1 METLRKLASQI
12 ETRERGSALLVA
24 LMVILGL
31 SLLGLS
37 FVAMSE
43 TEGAISLNQRNYS
56 QAQTVSEAG
65 AKIVT
70 DWFNAP
76 ERIAALGLMPPVAS
90 ETTLKLERWIDTN
103 ADGGDENIGR
113 WKVSQPYFCCDK
125 PFQGGGHGNRL
136 WGTHTSPDILIDE
149 STAAGRTFLAS
160 FNTSLFPNPTSGEI
174 TEIRIYAPPIIG
186 AVATPN
192 DINGTVGAGQGY
204 YDFSPSGGQQGIRYG
219 LATIA
224 VRATLKRLPGQL
236 LTAAG
241 NRVLSERTTRIV
253 ISEWPFPGPQG
264 PIQSNANIQTGGSVV
279 VHWGRMTAQ
288 GTMYIKRDLQGLPWM
303 DAHTRIPF
311 WYGGYDTSVE
321 WQPTNPYQVDDIVR
335 PTSAYPAIAADHNYI
350 VTVAGTTGPTEP
362 VAWSTTAGG
371 FTTSGTVT
379 FKERSIARFQIDPGS
394 GAADYPRRPWLYD
407 IINLPFED
415 PWVEARARAGFQNPG
430 TPAGPQPYPWNWSG
444 GQASTAEPNPKL
456 SNWFQNQNTTVGPPG
471 LYKEVVF
478 PRINYTFWKDLALA
492 GGSDI
497 GVKYLRWVSADI
509 FTDGLQTKTF
519 KQWTNTGG
527 TSPAQPGFYFF
538 DTKNGQNPQVPGG
551 AAFLTPA
558 VNINSGGGNIW
569 TMSGFIYLNAVE
581 FGTQGVHGVDGD
593 FNFPGEPYLDKGY
606 RLVDTTTTPW
616 QLKRNALGV
625 LEPLVAEK
633 ADNRFWDYQDVNG
646 NNKFDLFLQQRPSIT
661 RNTTA
666 VVPNVWMPV
675 QYYDG
680 CTIFDNSDGTP
691 CPVAGTCCS
700 EPHEPY
706 LNLQYPIN
714 ACCTGGSYP
723 YELTVGWQAPA
734 SQTKRAKKKLLP
746 DETAMPNC
754 AGADAAVWDA
764 MIPPRS
770 LMYCSSNLYD
780 RDGEFDTWS
789 GVQEAPV
796 LNGVFYNEGRLNS
809 QGNAR
814 YFGSLLING
823 DVDNVGTPEVWF
835 DERLIKN
842 EWPPSTWPFPRV
854 FATSTRTDD
863 L

>member
-24 LMVILGL
+24 LMVIVGL

-65 AKIVT
+65 AKLVA
-70 DWFNAP
+70 DWFNNP
-76 ERIAALGLMPPVAS
+76 EQIAALGLMPPVAS
-90 ETTLKLERWIDTN
+90 ETTLKMERWIDTN
-103 ADGGDENIGR
+103 GDGTDENRGR

-125 PFQGGGHGNRL
+125 PFRGATLGDRL
-136 WGTHTSPDILIDE
+136 WGTYFSPDVLIDE
-149 STAAGRTFLAS
+149 STNAGQTFLTA
-160 FNTSLFPNPTSGEI
+160 FNTALFPNPTSGEV
-174 TEIRIYAPPIIG
+174 TEIRIYAPPIVG
-186 AVATPN
+186 AVNTPN
-192 DINGTVGAGQGY
+192 DINGSVAAGRGY
-204 YDFSPSGGQQGIRYG
+204 YDSSPSGGNAGVRYG

-224 VRATLKRLPGQL
+224 VKATVKRLPGQL
-236 LTAAG
+236 LTATG
-241 NRVLSERTTRIV
+241 NRVLSERTTRVV

-264 PIQSNANIQTGGSVV
+264 PVQSNANIQTGGSVV

-311 WYGGYDTSVE
+311 WYGGYDTSLP
-321 WQPTNPYQVDDIVR
+321 WTANTQYQRWDIVR
-335 PTSAYPAIAADHNYI
+335 PSNAATAADHHYI
-350 VTVAGTTGPTEP
+350 ADSVVGAG
-362 VAWSTTAGG
+362 A
-371 FTTSGTVT
+371 TSGVEPAWPVGAGATISDGQVT
-379 FKERSIARFQIDPGS
+379 WKERSPARFNVDPGS
-394 GAADYPRRPWLYD
+394 GAADFPRRPWLFD

-415 PWVEARARAGFQNPG
+415 PWVEARARGAFQNPG
-430 TPAGPQPYPWNWSG
+430 TPAGPQPYPWTWG
-444 GQASTAEPNPKL
+444 GGTPQAATDEPNPKL
-456 SNWFQNQNTTVGPPG
+456 SNWFQGQNKTDPAPS

-492 GGSDI
+492 GQGDDA
-497 GVKYLRWVSADI
+497 VKYLRWVSADL
-509 FTDGLQTKTF
+509 FSDGQQTKSF
-519 KQWTNTGG
+519 KQWTNTGAG
-527 TSPAQPGFYFF
+527 TPPAKPGFYFF

-558 VNINSGGGNIW
+558 VNISSAGGNIW

-581 FGTQGVHGVDGD
+581 FGTQGVNGVDGD
-593 FNFPGEPYLDKGY
+593 FNFPGEPYLDQGY
-606 RLVDTTTTPW
+606 RAIDPATGR
-616 QLKRNALGV
+616 LKRDPITGALS
-625 LEPLVAEK
+625 LPDATK
-633 ADNRFWDYQDVNG
+633 AGNRYWDYQDYNG
-646 NNKFDLFLQQRPSIT
+646 NGKFDLYLTQRSIK
-661 RNTTA
+661 RNTGA
-666 VVPNVWMPV
+666 VVNNVWMPV
-675 QYYDG
+675 QFFDG
-680 CTIFDNSDGTP
+680 CTILNATNT
-691 CPVAGTCCS
+691 CPGGQECCS

-706 LNLQYPIN
+706 INLRYPLN
-714 ACCTGGSYP
+714 ACCVGGSYP
-723 YELTVGWQAPA
+723 NTLTVGWEAPN
-734 SQTKRAKKKLLP
+734 SQTKRPKKKLLP
-746 DETAMPNC
+746 DKTVMPNC
-754 AGADAAVWDA
+754 NGADADVWDA

-796 LNGVFYNEGRLNS
+796 LNGVFYNEGNLNS

-823 DVDNVGTPEVWF
+823 SVDNSGTPEVWF
-835 DERLIKN
+835 DERLIKD
-842 EWPPSTWPFPRV
+842 EWPPAEWPFPRV
-854 FATSTRTDD
+854 FITSTKTDD

>member
-1 METLRKLASQI
+1 METLKKLASTI
-12 ETRERGSALLVA
+12 DTRERGSALLVA

-31 SLLGLS
+31 SLLGLA

-43 TEGAISLNQRNYS
+43 TEGAISLNHRNYS

-76 ERIAALGLMPPVAS
+76 ERMAALGLMPPVAS
-90 ETTLKLERWIDTN
+90 ETTLKLARWIDQ
-103 ADGGDENIGR
+103 DGDGSDENIGR
-113 WKVSQPYFCCDK
+113 WKVSQPVFCCDK
-125 PFQGGGHGNRL
+125 PFKAGGVGNRL
-136 WGTHTSPDILIDE
+136 WGTYFSPDILIDE
-149 STAAGRTFLAS
+149 STNAGRTFLAA
-160 FNTSLFPNPTSGEI
+160 FNTSLFPNPTAGEI
-174 TEIRIYAPPIIG
+174 TEIRIYAPPIVG
-186 AVATPN
+186 AVNTPN
-192 DINGTVGAGQGY
+192 DINGTVPAGQGY
-204 YDFSPSGGQQGIRYG
+204 YDLSPSGGQQGIRYG
-219 LATIA
+219 LATVA
-224 VRATLKRLPGQL
+224 VKATLKRLPGQL

-311 WYGGYDTSVE
+311 WYGGYDSSYE
-321 WQPTNPYQVDDIVR
+321 WEPNKDYELDDIVR
-335 PTSAYPAIAADHNYI
+335 PTSTYAAIAADHNYI
-350 VTVAGTTGPTEP
+350 VTGAGTTDAIEP
-362 VAWSTTAGG
+362 AAWATTAGG
-371 FTTSGTVT
+371 VTTSGTVT
-379 FKERSIARFQIDPGS
+379 FRERSIARWKIDPGS
-394 GAADYPRRPWLYD
+394 GAADYPRRPWLFD

-430 TPAGPQPYPWNWSG
+430 TPAGPQPYPWNWAG
-444 GQASTAEPNPKL
+444 LQPSTDDPNPKL
-456 SNWFQNQNTTVGPPG
+456 SNWFQDQNTTVGPPG

-492 GGSDI
+492 GQGTE
-497 GVKYLRWVSADI
+497 GVFYFRWVSADL
-509 FTDGLQTKTF
+509 FTNGAQTKTF
-519 KQWTNTGG
+519 KAWTNTGA
-527 TSPAQPGFYFF
+527 TPRAEEGFYFF

-558 VNINSGGGNIW
+558 VNVNSGGGNIW

-593 FNFPGEPYLDKGY
+593 FNFPGEPYLDESF
-606 RLVDTTTTPW
+606 REVDTATG
-616 QLKRNALGV
+616 LLARDALGA
-625 LEPLVAEK
+625 LKDVA
-633 ADNRFWDYQDVNG
+633 AQYRGNRYWDYQDVNG
-646 NNKFDLFLQQRPSIT
+646 NSQFDLYLKQRPSIT

-666 VVPNVWMPV
+666 TVANVWMPV
-675 QYYDG
+675 QFYDG
-680 CTIFDNSDGTP
+680 CTIANNTT
-691 CPVAGTCCS
+691 CAAANCCS

-706 LNLQYPIN
+706 LNLQYPLN
-714 ACCTGGSYP
+714 ACCTGSSYP
-723 YELTVGWQAPA
+723 NTLTMGWQAPG
-734 SQTKRAKKKLLP
+734 SQTMRPKKKLLP
-746 DETAMPNC
+746 DETAMPDC
-754 AGADAAVWDA
+754 TGADALVWDDYV
-764 MIPPRS
+764 PPRS
-770 LMYCSSNLYD
+770 LMYCTSNLYD

-796 LNGVFYNEGRLNS
+796 LNGVFYNEGNLNS

-823 DVDNVGTPEVWF
+823 NVDNVGTPEVWF
-835 DERLIKN
+835 DERLIKD
-842 EWPPSTWPFPRV
+842 EWPPASWPFPRV
-854 FATSTRTDD
+854 FITSTRTDD